1 MAMELE
7 SEDGSKKFPI
17 EKGSKTELGRGKL
30 GFPSDDRTVSR
41 HHISL
46 QLHDEPT
53 QKPSKRNYPDGE
65 ISASFHVVG
74 KNPIWVFTRDGEEKS
89 VFRNSEKGDLR
100 AGDRFSISLKKPLFF
115 TLKKR
120 AFDAEEEGEEDDEKS
135 VLKAVERRKK
145 RTLERK
151 EEEEHKSVLK
161 YECSLGNGEDAGG
174 DLGLGSMDL
183 LQIDPVKGQIS
194 LTFCFLILPKA
205 YKASTFMN
213 VIKLCIYN
221 LILIP
226 Y

>member
-17 EKGSKTELGRGKL
+17 EKGSKIELGRGQL

-53 QKPSKRNYPDGE
+53 QKPSKQNYPDGE
-65 ISASFHVVG
+65 ISASFQVIG
-74 KNPIWVFTRDGEEKS
+74 KNPIWVFTRDREEKR

-100 AGDRFSISLKKPLFF
+100 PGDRFSISLKKPLFF

-120 AFDAEEEGEEDDEKS
+120 AFDAEEEEEDEEDQKR

-151 EEEEHKSVLK
+151 EEEEQKRVLK
-161 YECSLGNGEDAGG
+161 YECSLVNGEDASG
-174 DLGLGSMDL
+174 DLGLGSLDL
-183 LQIDPVKGQIS
+183 SQIDPVRGQIS
-194 LTFCFLILPKA
+194 LFF
-205 YKASTFMN
+205 F
-213 VIKLCIYN
+213 
-221 LILIP
+221 
-226 Y
+226 